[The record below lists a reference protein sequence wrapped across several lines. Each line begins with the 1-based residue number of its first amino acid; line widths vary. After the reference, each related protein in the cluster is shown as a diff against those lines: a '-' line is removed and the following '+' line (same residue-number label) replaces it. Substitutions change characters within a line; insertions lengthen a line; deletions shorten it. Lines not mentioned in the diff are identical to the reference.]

1 MWFDFYCE
9 WFEYMKMGQSI
20 REENINKVFKRKAR
34 KICAIFKLKLVF
46 VIHECS
52 YKSQIYI
59 HNNAVEK
66 EQNI

>member
-1 MWFDFYCE
+1 
-9 WFEYMKMGQSI
+9 MGQSI
-20 REENINKVFKRKAR
+20 REENINKVFKKKAR
-34 KICAIFKLKLVF
+34 KICSIFKLKLVF
-46 VIHECS
+46 VIHEYS